1 MRNIP
6 YAVIAALFT
15 SWIGSAS
22 AKPSKVVI
30 DESPDGSFQLM
41 KDGKPFT
48 IKGAG
53 GWDHLDELVKYGGN
67 SVRTWGMDVL
77 EKEVGGKPF
86 LDYCQ
91 ERGIAVT
98 AGIWIEHERH
108 GFNYSDAAQ
117 VEKQREKVLAAVRKY
132 KDHPAILMWGLGN
145 EMEGPES
152 DGRDPRIWKELEV
165 LAGLVKKEDP
175 NHPVMTVIAGAGE
188 TKVKGILEHYPSID
202 VLGVNAYAGASG
214 AVRAVKAAGWKKP
227 FVLAEFGPHGHW
239 EVAKTGW
246 GAPIEPS
253 SQKKAASYYATQS
266 LLDEEKDIS
275 LGSYVFLWGQKQE
288 VTFSW
293 YGMFLPTGEKL
304 PSVDAMCRVRTGK
317 WPTNRSPRI
326 SSFESLLKEASV
338 KGGDEVLAEVQA
350 EDPEKDT
357 LQWEW
362 IVKEESSDRK
372 SGGDAEKVPSVVDGA
387 VLHHEGGKATIRIPE
402 KPGAYRLFVIVRD
415 GKGGASAD
423 NIPFQVVD

>member
-1 MRNIP
+1 MITCLL
-6 YAVIAALFT
+6 IAG
-15 SWIGSAS
+15 SGSAS
-22 AKPSKVVI
+22 ASPSKVSI
-30 DESPDGSFQLM
+30 HESSTGKFQLIRN
-41 KDGKPFT
+41 GKPFV

-53 GWDHLDELVKYGGN
+53 GWHHLDELVKYGGN
-67 SVRTWGMDVL
+67 SIRTWGVDVL

-86 LDYCQ
+86 LDFCH

-98 AGIWIEHERH
+98 AGLWIAHERH

-117 VEKQREKVLAAVRKY
+117 VEKQREVVLAAVRKY

-165 LAGLVKKEDP
+165 LAGIVKKEDL

-188 TKVKGILEHYPSID
+188 AKVRGILEHYPSID

-214 AVRAVKAAGWKKP
+214 AVRSVKAAGWKKP

-239 EVAKTGW
+239 EVGKTAW
-246 GAPIEPS
+246 GTPIEPT

-266 LLDEEKDIS
+266 LLEEEEDIS
-275 LGSYVFLWGQKQE
+275 LGSYAFLWGQKQE

-304 PSVDAMCRVRTGK
+304 PSVDAICRVWTGK
-317 WPTNRSPRI
+317 WPSNRSPKI
-326 SSFESLLKEASV
+326 VSFDSPLKEASV
-338 KGGDEVLAEVQA
+338 KRGGEATVSVRA
-350 EDPEKDT
+350 EDSENDALT
-357 LQWEW
+357 WEW
-362 IVKEESSDRK
+362 IVKEESTDRK
-372 SGGDAEKVPSVVDGA
+372 SGGDAEGIPSVVDGA
-387 VLHHEGGKATIRIPE
+387 IVRQEGGNATIRIPE
-402 KPGAYRLFVIVRD
+402 KLGAYRLFIIVRD

-423 NIPFQVVD
+423 NIPFQVVE